1 LKALNY
7 KIDARGGQGKLTEKL
22 VASGS
27 TVLAVDTGSKHVE
40 IVCNI
45 DLATH
50 VVGTKKCSISCLFA
64 MRKLFLIYI
73 VLMNLLTSQALA
85 EPHDTAILQGLNK
98 VTARV
103 LTIEARLG
111 DTKKIGSLEIIVR
124 ACDKRPPE
132 ETPESAAFI
141 DVWEVR
147 AGEPASNIFR
157 GWMFASSPALSAL
170 EHPVYDVWVLN
181 CKNTQ

>member
-1 LKALNY
+1 MRN
-7 KIDARGGQGKLTEKL
+7 
-22 VASGS
+22 AS
-27 TVLAVDTGSKHVE
+27 L
-40 IVCNI
+40 IFF
-45 DLATH
+45 
-50 VVGTKKCSISCLFA
+50 VVI
-64 MRKLFLIYI
+64 
-73 VLMNLLTSQALA
+73 NLLSSQAFA
-85 EPHDTAILQGLNK
+85 EPYDTAILQGLNK

-124 ACDKRPPE
+124 TCDKRPPE
-132 ETPESAAFI
+132 ETPESAAFL

-147 AGEPASNIFR
+147 PGEPASNIFR

-170 EHPVYDVWVLN
+170 EHPVYDVWVLD

>member
-1 LKALNY
+1 MNK
-7 KIDARGGQGKLTEKL
+7 
-22 VASGS
+22 
-27 TVLAVDTGSKHVE
+27 
-40 IVCNI
+40 
-45 DLATH
+45 
-50 VVGTKKCSISCLFA
+50 F
-64 MRKLFLIYI
+64 FLIF
-73 VLMNLLTSQALA
+73 LA
-85 EPHDTAILQGLNK
+85 SIGLYCQKAYAVSYDTAILQGLDK

-103 LTIEARLG
+103 VTIVARLG

-147 AGEPASNIFR
+147 PGEPASNIFR

-170 EHPVYDVWVLN
+170 EHPVYDVWVLDCQN
-181 CKNTQ
+181 TKNNTRPDEVDD